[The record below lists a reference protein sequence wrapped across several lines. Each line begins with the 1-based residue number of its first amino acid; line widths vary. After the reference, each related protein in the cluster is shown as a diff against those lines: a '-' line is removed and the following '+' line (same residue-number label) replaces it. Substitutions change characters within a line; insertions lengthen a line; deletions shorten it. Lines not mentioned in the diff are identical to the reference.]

1 MDNSSHGDLSM
12 KKKADRVSAFLHGP
26 DFAIEKELLREGCR
40 LIAGVDEAGRG
51 ALAGPL
57 CVGITIYTP
66 SFIGSLDGPLPGID
80 DSKKLTPRKRSAA
93 LEIIRRSAL
102 FSASI
107 LVSHRT
113 VDRLNINRATEYA
126 INRLLES
133 ISIKPDIVILDGNF
147 SFTSPVPI
155 HSVPKGDARSV
166 SIASASIEAKV
177 WRDTIMHRMD
187 RLWPCYNFAENKGY
201 GTSRHIQAIRER
213 GISPVHRLSYE
224 PARSMIA
231 AGGTGGGE

>member
-1 MDNSSHGDLSM
+1 M

-26 DFAIEKELLREGCR
+26 DFAIEKELLRKGCR

-57 CVGITIYTP
+57 CVGITIYAP
-66 SFIGSLDGPLPGID
+66 SFIESLDGPLPGID

-93 LEIIRRSAL
+93 LELIRRSAL

-126 INRLLES
+126 INRLLEN

-147 SFTSPVPI
+147 SFTSQVPI

-177 WRDTIMHRMD
+177 WRDTIMDRMD
-187 RLWPCYNFAENKGY
+187 RLWPCYNFTENKGY

-224 PARSMIA
+224 PVRSMIA
-231 AGGTGGGE
+231 AGTRGGEE